1 MQQQQ
6 RWQRNTTS
14 KATSILNG
22 KTSETSGIYLP
33 QHFSRTSSARKI
45 NTHSSFSKENV
56 SRGIK
61 TKCSSRTKDFPFRP
75 ILGKFTKDQE
85 IVEIVKGYTIPLLRT
100 TVQDK
105 TPLNKPLKRKSELS
119 SGKEIKE
126 MLEKGAIK
134 KLSQHIDAQNQ
145 FLSNFFLLVRKK
157 DGGYRPVINLKTLN
171 QFVSYMRFKM
181 ESLQTLKYMMKERD
195 YICKTDLKALYLQYL

>member
-1 MQQQQ
+1 MVRLQKQVASTFHNISVELVPLEKLIHIHPLVKKMFPEELKQNVPLG
-6 RWQRNTTS
+6 RRIS
-14 KATSILNG
+14 
-22 KTSETSGIYLP
+22 
-33 QHFSRTSSARKI
+33 HFVQSW
-45 NTHSSFSKENV
+45 E
-56 SRGIK
+56 
-61 TKCSSRTKDFPFRP
+61 
-75 ILGKFTKDQE
+75 KFTKDQE
-85 IVEIVKGYTIPLLRT
+85 IVEIVKGYKIPLLRT

-145 FLSNFFLLVRKK
+145 FLSNFFFLVRKK

-171 QFVSYMRFKM
+171 QFVSYMHFKM

>member
-1 MQQQQ
+1 MGKVHK
-6 RWQRNTTS
+6 RSGNCRN
-14 KATSILNG
+14 
-22 KTSETSGIYLP
+22 SEGIQNSL
-33 QHFSRTSSARKI
+33 
-45 NTHSSFSKENV
+45 V
-56 SRGIK
+56 
-61 TKCSSRTKDFPFRP
+61 KDDSP
-75 ILGKFTKDQE
+75 GQ
-85 IVEIVKGYTIPLLRT
+85 
-100 TVQDK
+100 
-105 TPLNKPLKRKSELS
+105 NSELS

-145 FLSNFFLLVRKK
+145 FLSNFFFLVRKK

-171 QFVSYMRFKM
+171 QFVSYMHFKM